1 MSSVEGSH
9 LVVISVEGS
18 QLVVIS
24 VEGSQLVL
32 IKFFNTSEQR
42 VACIFRMAE
51 FVQMDVEHLTTTCR
65 KTPKDSHHFNNG
77 FENIKLVMINLVED
91 ILVC

>member
-1 MSSVEGSH
+1 MS
-9 LVVISVEGS
+9 SVEGS

-24 VEGSQLVL
+24 VEGSKLVV
-32 IKFFNTSEQR
+32 IKFFDTSEQH

-51 FVQMDVEHLTTTCR
+51 FLQVAVEHLTATCR
-65 KTPKDSHHFNNG
+65 KNPKDSHRFNNG

-91 ILVC
+91 IPLC